1 MHSLESRFP
10 IFCWL
15 IIVFSCLMAEPLS
28 AGRAIPD
35 PCKVITVA
43 ELEEIVGKISKGPTP
58 ADPSSGEVSCE
69 YTVAKD
75 SSWFMI
81 NFHEGS
87 FDDMRKRFGGKSPAS
102 VPEVAKD
109 AFLNEQYS
117 DFSAELF
124 AQKGDLILRV
134 SMPKGPSAAAKI
146 KAVAKKAL
154 GRF

>member
-1 MHSLESRFP
+1 MRSAASRF
-10 IFCWL
+10 FLSSWL
-15 IIVFSCLMAEPLS
+15 VVAFACLITAPLS

-35 PCKVITVA
+35 PCKLITLA

-58 ADPSSGEVSCE
+58 PDPSSGEVSCE

-81 NFHEGS
+81 NLHEGN
-87 FDDMRKRFGGKSPAS
+87 FDDMRKSFGGKSTTS

-124 AQKGDLILRV
+124 VKKGDLTLRV

-154 GRF
+154 PRL

>member
-1 MHSLESRFP
+1 MHKAASRFLVSS
-10 IFCWL
+10 WL
-15 IIVFSCLMAEPLS
+15 VVVLSCLMAAPLS
-28 AGRAIPD
+28 AGRSIPD
-35 PCKVITVA
+35 PCKLITLA

-81 NFHEGS
+81 DLHEGN

-109 AFLNEQYS
+109 AFLNEQYA

-124 AQKGDLILRV
+124 AKKGDLALRV

-146 KAVAKKAL
+146 KAVAKKAFPRL
-154 GRF
+154 

>member
-1 MHSLESRFP
+1 MHSSASRYVLS
-10 IFCWL
+10 IWL
-15 IIVFSCLMAEPLS
+15 VVVFACLMAAPLS

-35 PCKVITVA
+35 PCKLITLA
-43 ELEEIVGKISKGPTP
+43 ELEEVVGKISKGPTP
-58 ADPSSGEVSCE
+58 SDPSSGEVSCE

-81 NFHEGS
+81 NLHEGS
-87 FDDMRKRFGGKSPAS
+87 FDDMRKKFGGKSPAS

-109 AFLNEQYS
+109 AFLNQQYS

-124 AQKGDLILRV
+124 TKKGDLILRV

-146 KAVAKKAL
+146 KAVAKMIL
-154 GRF
+154 PRL